1 MDKPDALFRMR
12 DLTFSYGE
20 SPVLRNVT
28 VDIHRSAFTT
38 IVGPNGAGK
47 TTLLNLLN
55 GYLKPSGGS
64 ILFGDRPLG
73 ECGVKELGREI
84 ALVPQETQFR
94 FPFTCL
100 DVVMMGRA
108 PFTGRMERASDED
121 LAFVE
126 ACMEMTDT
134 IGFVDKS
141 ITELSGGEKQRVIL
155 AKALA
160 QTPKVMLLDE
170 PFSAM
175 DMHYMLDFLH
185 VLRRGTEEGRFSVVA
200 VMHDLH
206 VASSFSGHV
215 VALDGGR
222 AVRSG
227 RAQEV
232 LTPAFVEELYGVRV
246 ERFGRRGLVLVTDT

>member
-1 MDKPDALFRMR
+1 MEKTGTLFHMR
-12 DLTFSYGE
+12 GLSFSYGE
-20 SPVLRNVT
+20 SPVLRDVD
-28 VDIHRSAFTT
+28 VDIRRGTFTT

-64 ILFGDRPLG
+64 ILYGGRPL
-73 ECGVKELGREI
+73 EEYGVRELGREI

-108 PFTGRMERASDED
+108 PFSGRMERASAGD

-126 ACMEMTDT
+126 TCMGITDT
-134 IGFVDKS
+134 LGFVDKS

-160 QTPKVMLLDE
+160 QTPEVMLLDE

-185 VLRRGTEEGRFSVVA
+185 VLRRGVEEGRFSVVA

-206 VASSFSGHV
+206 VASSFSDRV

-227 RAQEV
+227 RAQDV

-246 ERFGRRGLVLVTDT
+246 ERFGRRGLVLLTDA